1 MIIENRDTDF
11 QKINKYKKK
20 FGMAPNLPLIR
31 KLFRFFLRA
40 HSNMIWNILISPHID
55 ASGLKDAEAVRGC
68 QEKVVHAL
76 QEYTVSHYP
85 DLPSKFGELLLRMP
99 ELSRVCQVG
108 KEMLCLNQ
116 QSDCDQDKQ
125 TPGFNLL
132 MELLR
137 DDQ

>member
-11 QKINKYKKK
+11 QKINEYKKRLEWRQT
-20 FGMAPNLPLIR
+20 FPPSGNSLG
-31 KLFRFFLRA
+31 FFLRA